1 MARKAPGINTGSM
14 ADISFLLLTFFL
26 LTSSIN
32 TEQGI
37 PRRLPPPKD
46 ENAKDIKADIN
57 KRNVLNVL
65 VNFND
70 ALWVNGEELNIS
82 QLKEKAKEFLEN
94 PANQANLPEKE
105 IKEIDNIGE
114 FAVSKGVISLTND
127 QSTSYE
133 MYVQVQNEL
142 EKAVNE
148 LRDKVSV
155 SYFGKKY
162 DALDTALR
170 KSVQKAI
177 PMNISEAPPID
188 YSKAESLWHVLE
200 KAKKRKFRKSIPA
213 PCPILSSCSCFSS
226 W

>member
-1 MARKAPGINTGSM
+1 MARKTPGINTGAM

-46 ENAKDIKADIN
+46 PNAKDIPIDIN

-70 ALWVNGEELNIS
+70 ALLVNGEEMRVS
-82 QLKEKAKEFLEN
+82 QLKDRAKEFLEN
-94 PANQANLPEKE
+94 PSNLANYPEKE
-105 IKEIDNIGE
+105 IKHIENIGE
-114 FAVSKGVISLTND
+114 YPVSKGVISLTND
-127 QSTSYE
+127 QSTTYN

-142 EKAVNE
+142 QRAVNE
-148 LRDKVSV
+148 LRDKVS
-155 SYFGKKY
+155 SNYFGKKY
-162 DALDTALR
+162 DNLDTALQR
-170 KSVQKAI
+170 AVQKAV

-188 YSKAESLWHVLE
+188 YSQ
-200 KAKKRKFRKSIPA
+200 PQ
-213 PCPILSSCSCFSS
+213 
-226 W
+226 

>member
-148 LRDKVSV
+148 LRDKVAV

-188 YSKAESLWHVLE
+188 YSKAE
-200 KAKKRKFRKSIPA
+200 
-213 PCPILSSCSCFSS
+213 
-226 W
+226 